1 VNQAEIIIA
10 ENLRRDPKNLQV
22 TSDYKKLYFLLNG
35 HLMYMTGNFQGMT
48 ADELA
53 ESLEDALR
61 NVDA

>member
-1 VNQAEIIIA
+1 MNKAEIVIA
-10 ENLRRDPKNLQV
+10 ENLHRDPKNLQV
-22 TSDYKKLYFLLNG
+22 TPDYKKLYFLLNG